1 MNKLMYKPKNNN
13 INDKKIIVNL
23 GIINIKLELQ
33 IVDKRNVTW

>member
-1 MNKLMYKPKNNN
+1 MYKPKNNN